1 MSNEVHAGV
10 IHISDNLVREI
21 GISVDA
27 ADTQGILR
35 DKGIFAE
42 VLTHLLLPETY
53 IVHNLFYEWRYRVWS
68 VLVEGPDLP
77 LAIEG
82 TELQEVTPVYQ
93 RNVDGS
99 TSLVRIDTSLSS
111 EDAARKRIDDLRAEV
126 YRLETWLI
134 ERENAV

>member
-68 VLVEGPDLP
+68 VLVEGPELP
-77 LAIEG
+77 LAIES
-82 TELQEVTPVYQ
+82 TELPEVTPVYQ

-99 TSLVRIDTSLSS
+99 TSLLGIDNSLSS
-111 EDAARKRIDDLRAEV
+111 EDQTRKLIDD
-126 YRLETWLI
+126 
-134 ERENAV
+134 

>member
-42 VLTHLLLPETY
+42 AHKRLLLPETY

-68 VLVEGPDLP
+68 VLVGGPDLP
-77 LAIEG
+77 LALEG
-82 TELQEVTPVYQ
+82 TELHEGTPNYL
-93 RNVDGS
+93 RHEDGS
-99 TSLVRIDTSLSS
+99 TKRVRI
-111 EDAARKRIDDLRAEV
+111 
-126 YRLETWLI
+126 
-134 ERENAV
+134 

>member
-1 MSNEVHAGV
+1 MNKEVHAGV
-10 IHISDNLVREI
+10 IHISDNLVREM

-42 VLTHLLLPETY
+42 VHKRLLLPQTY
-53 IVHNLFYEWRYRVWS
+53 IMHNLFYEWRYRVWS

-77 LAIEG
+77 LAVEG

-93 RNVDGS
+93 RSPVYAEL
-99 TSLVRIDTSLSS
+99 LVG
-111 EDAARKRIDDLRAEV
+111 AKR
-126 YRLETWLI
+126 
-134 ERENAV
+134 

>member
-53 IVHNLFYEWRYRVWS
+53 IVHNLFYEWRYRVWR
-68 VLVEGPDLP
+68 VLVGGPGLP
-77 LAIEG
+77 LAIKG
-82 TELQEVTPVYQ
+82 TELQKGTPVLQ
-93 RNVDGS
+93 RNMEGP
-99 TSLVRIDTSLSS
+99 TKLL
-111 EDAARKRIDDLRAEV
+111 
-126 YRLETWLI
+126 
-134 ERENAV
+134 